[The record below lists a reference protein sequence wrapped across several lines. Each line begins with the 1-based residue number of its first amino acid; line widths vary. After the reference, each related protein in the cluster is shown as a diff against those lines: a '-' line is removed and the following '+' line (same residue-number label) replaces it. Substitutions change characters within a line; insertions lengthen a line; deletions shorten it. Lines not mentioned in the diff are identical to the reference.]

1 AKKATLL
8 LTMIVIFGQILGT
21 PIHAQNLGRISG
33 TVTDQT
39 GAVVIGATVLAMN
52 VETGVKTQTT
62 TNESGNYNIPALLP
76 GRYRVEAEMSGFKKY
91 VREPVLISTATPVG
105 LNIPMEVGELSSEV
119 SVTGAPP
126 LLQTEEQSLSTV
138 LEDKMIRDLPVALN
152 RDQAIASGR
161 RQPTAFIFLT
171 PGVSGNAFSTEVNGM
186 QVGTTEI
193 QADGGLSG
201 TSAVFGRTGNSTPPY
216 DAVGEFKVIQG
227 IPDAEDGIGSS
238 TIKLT
243 LKSGTNKIHGSVNE
257 YIRND
262 VFDARGFFANKVPI
276 VRQNEYGFT
285 VGGPVFIPKVYNG
298 KDKTFFFFTWGGF
311 KVRGGGSTRVRTFP
325 TEAFKRG
332 DFSKLVDPQG
342 NLIPIFDPLSAP
354 NDGKS
359 ARTQFPGNIIPPER
373 INPGALKAV
382 QLMPTAQIDKPFNN
396 FVGEL
401 SRSLDDTPW
410 SVKIDHIFN
419 QRHKISGSFWYDDY
433 SILQFQ
439 PVPGPTSDGYNILE
453 GGGGLKLSYN
463 WTISPSMENELR
475 PGWGR
480 DRRNS
485 DSLPGTSLG
494 PSGSNP
500 LGIKN
505 FPFTDGSFVMGAE
518 GYSRGPGGSG
528 FFYNVGDTAG
538 ITPTDTYQV
547 SDILTWT
554 KSKHTF
560 KFGADYRQNKETQGG
575 SGAAFDDFRK

>member
-1 AKKATLL
+1 
-8 LTMIVIFGQILGT
+8 
-21 PIHAQNLGRISG
+21 
-33 TVTDQT
+33 
-39 GAVVIGATVLAMN
+39 
-52 VETGVKTQTT
+52 
-62 TNESGNYNIPALLP
+62 
-76 GRYRVEAEMSGFKKY
+76 
-91 VREPVLISTATPVG
+91 
-105 LNIPMEVGELSSEV
+105 
-119 SVTGAPP
+119 
-126 LLQTEEQSLSTV
+126 
-138 LEDKMIRDLPVALN
+138 
-152 RDQAIASGR
+152 
-161 RQPTAFIFLT
+161 
-171 PGVSGNAFSTEVNGM
+171 
-186 QVGTTEI
+186 
-193 QADGGLSG
+193 
-201 TSAVFGRTGNSTPPY
+201 
-216 DAVGEFKVIQG
+216 
-227 IPDAEDGIGSS
+227 S

-243 LKSGTNKIHGSVNE
+243 LKSGTSKIHGSVNE

-298 KDKTFFFFTWGGF
+298 KDQTFFFFTWGGF
-311 KVRGGGSTRVRTFP
+311 QVRGGGATRVRTFP

-342 NLIPIFDPLSAP
+342 NLIPIFDPLSTP
-354 NDGKS
+354 QDGKS

-373 INPGALKAV
+373 IDPGALKAV

-419 QRHKISGSFWYDDY
+419 QHHKISGSFWYDDY

-439 PVPGPTSDGYNILE
+439 PVPGPTSVGYNILE

-575 SGAAFDDFRK
+575 SGAAFDDFRKFQTSNPASPNFGAWGDGLASLLLGDVYEQFYQHPPNRI